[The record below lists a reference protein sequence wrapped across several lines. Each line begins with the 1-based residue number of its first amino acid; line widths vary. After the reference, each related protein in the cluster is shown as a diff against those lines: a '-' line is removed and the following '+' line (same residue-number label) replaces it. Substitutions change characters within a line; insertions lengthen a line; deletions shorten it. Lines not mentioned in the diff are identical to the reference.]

1 MKSDTVH
8 LRELLTGM
16 RAAYARGENAMAH
29 ARRVLGTT
37 ENSPVATLVA
47 YDLQAGSYVA
57 GVRANPDANERW
69 CGQLAE
75 VLAPWVDATTSLL
88 EVGCGEA
95 TTLAGIV
102 QRLPRSPRKVLGFD
116 ISWSRCA
123 EGLRWLES
131 QSVTAQ
137 LFVADLFEIPLAN
150 EAIDIVYTSHSLEPN
165 GGKEEAALS
174 ELLRVARRAVVLVE
188 PLYELAGE
196 PARKRMEQHGYV
208 RGLRAAAEKL
218 GAQVRAC
225 RLLDYTGNP
234 LNPSGLIILEK
245 APSSAPSAASIEW
258 RCPLTHTPLRYLGDA
273 CVAAE
278 AAVAYPV
285 LRDIPLLR
293 AEHAIVAAGLCA
305 VGTRVSAGHGV
316 SSSAA
321 THTLSQ

>member
-1 MKSDTVH
+1 MKSDTLY

-29 ARRVLGTT
+29 ARRALGTR
-37 ENSPVATLVA
+37 ENSPLATLIA

-57 GVRANPDANERW
+57 GVHANPDANARW
-69 CGQLAE
+69 CGQLAD
-75 VLAPWVDATTSLL
+75 VLAPWVDASTSLL

-95 TTLAGIV
+95 TTLAGV
-102 QRLPRSPRKVLGFD
+102 VVRLPQSPREVLGFD

-123 EGLRWLES
+123 EGLRWLER

-150 EAIDIVYTSHSLEPN
+150 EAIDVIYTSHSLEPN
-165 GGKEEAALS
+165 GGREEAALS

-188 PLYELAGE
+188 PLYELASE

-218 GAQVRAC
+218 GSQVRAH

-245 APSSAPSAASIEW
+245 TSANSSRSATAIEW
-258 RCPLTHTPLRYLGDA
+258 RCPLTHTPLRHLGDV

-285 LRDIPLLR
+285 LRGVSLLR
-293 AEHAIVAAGLCA
+293 AEHAVVAAGLCA
-305 VGTRVSAGHGV
+305 AVSPAPSVTRCKIPHSLP
-316 SSSAA
+316 
-321 THTLSQ
+321 TP